1 MGIINPQHKGKI
13 MAIEKDW
20 ISEAGLRCVCLIV
33 RGTHR
38 CGYVQVSND
47 SPLFGMNYDQVPV
60 ECHGGLTYS
69 DVANDGSDYPVKSD
83 GWWFGFDCWHADDGL
98 IGGGTPERPERSLDY
113 VVKQC
118 ESVAKQ
124 LVEIESC

>member
-1 MGIINPQHKGKI
+1 

-33 RGTHR
+33 EYGTHR
-38 CGYVQVSND
+38 CGYVEVGKD
-47 SPLFGMNYDQVPV
+47 SPLFGLDYDQVPV

-69 DVANDGSDYPVKSD
+69 SEKEGRDDYPVKSD

-98 IGGGTPERPERSLDY
+98 IGGGTRKRPERSMNY

-124 LVEIESC
+124 LVEQDKRQHA